1 MDKLKNFIKAFLTL
15 FAVMRLMEISTTNP
29 VSIILFIAIFYIYN
43 KLPYLQ
49 PKVRQNR
56 FLQPFTCLSD
66 VYLLHEIEQCRVIEF
81 FSKIL

>member
-43 KLPYLQ
+43 KL
-49 PKVRQNR
+49 
-56 FLQPFTCLSD
+56 SD
-66 VYLLHEIEQCRVIEF
+66 SSLLIRLDSTDNIISCILAVHFNYHACKLCRSV
-81 FSKIL
+81 SSIL